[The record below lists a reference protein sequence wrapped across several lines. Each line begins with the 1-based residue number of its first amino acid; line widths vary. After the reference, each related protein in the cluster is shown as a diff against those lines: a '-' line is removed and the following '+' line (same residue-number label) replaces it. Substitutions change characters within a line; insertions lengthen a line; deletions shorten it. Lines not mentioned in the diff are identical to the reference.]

1 MRTLALVRT
10 EAAARP
16 WLWSLLAAIATWLAI
31 VGVSGRGIG
40 GTLTAAISI
49 APYLVIVGIG
59 QMFVITL
66 GNGNIDLSVPY
77 NMSLAAFVSTE
88 VIANGHRSIALG
100 FLVALACGLAIALA
114 NIIGITILL
123 IPPIVAT
130 LATGLLA
137 ESATTVRAS
146 SLNVDVAQSLQNF
159 TTANVGGITYLAFIC
174 VGLAV
179 VAAVVLYRTTYGRAV
194 RAIGQ
199 SLRAADFAG
208 VRVTRTIVLTYIL
221 CAELAALSGV
231 LLGAYVSPSL
241 GIGDP
246 YLLDSIA
253 VVVLGGSLIAGGRSN
268 VPGVWASSV
277 FLILLG
283 TFLNVVHI
291 SVAYQNVVK
300 GALII
305 AVLALVG
312 TGKESR

>member
-1 MRTLALVRT
+1 MRAYALSRT
-10 EAAARP
+10 AAHP
-16 WLWSLLAAIATWLAI
+16 WVWSFAAAIATWLAI
-31 VGVSGRGIG
+31 VGVSGRGLG
-40 GTLTAAISI
+40 GTLTASISI

-77 NMSLAAFVSTE
+77 TMSLAAFVSTE
-88 VIANGHRSIALG
+88 VIGGGHRSIALG
-100 FLVALACGLAIALA
+100 FLAALACGLAVALV
-114 NIIGITILL
+114 NVIGITILL

-146 SLNVDVAQSLQNF
+146 SLSVEVAPSLRDF
-159 TTANVGGITYLAFIC
+159 TIRNVGGLTILSFIC

-179 VAAVVLYRTTYGRAV
+179 AAAVGLNRTAYGRAV

-208 VRVTRTIVLTYIL
+208 VPVTRTVVLTYIL
-221 CAELAALSGV
+221 CGELAALSGV
-231 LLGAYVSPSL
+231 LLGGYVSPSL

-253 VVVLGGSLIAGGRSN
+253 VVVLGGSLIGGGRSN

-277 FLILLG
+277 FLILLS
-283 TFLNVVHI
+283 TFLNIVHI

-312 TGKESR
+312 TGKEAR